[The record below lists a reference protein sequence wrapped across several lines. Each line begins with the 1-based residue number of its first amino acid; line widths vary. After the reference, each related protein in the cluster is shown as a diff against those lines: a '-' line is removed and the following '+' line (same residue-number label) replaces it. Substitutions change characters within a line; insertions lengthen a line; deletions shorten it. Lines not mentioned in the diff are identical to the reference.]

1 MEQVESENAT
11 FKFRIDNLQKTQ
23 AEQKEEQAQKIAQL
37 EKDVEA
43 LQGEIIRKGFQN
55 TFASTVESS
64 LHAIEVV
71 ELENMLKRLI
81 ELKSSEAKAGE
92 SKQEEKR
99 K

>member
-23 AEQKEEQAQKIAQL
+23 AEQKEEQAEKIAQL